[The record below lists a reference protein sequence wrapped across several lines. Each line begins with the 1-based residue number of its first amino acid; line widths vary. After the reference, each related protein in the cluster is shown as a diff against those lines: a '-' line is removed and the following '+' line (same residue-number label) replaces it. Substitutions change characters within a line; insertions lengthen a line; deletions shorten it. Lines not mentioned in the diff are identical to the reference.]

1 VAAAH
6 RTQIEVGSHSITV
19 SNLDK
24 ILFPRDGYT
33 KGDLIDYYRGVSKWL
48 LPYLRDNPL
57 TLQRWPDGIDGPSFF
72 EKHLPKGLPDWVP
85 RTAISSPEGHRTE
98 TIYMVCNDEP
108 TLVYVANLA
117 SIVLHVWTSRMQTI
131 EEPDYIFFDL
141 DPGEKCTIKTLAAVT
156 LEVRDLL
163 SSIGMT
169 SLVKTSG
176 GMGLHVVVPLT
187 AGYAYDSAKIFA
199 EIVAH
204 RLSSEDPKRVTLE
217 RTISRRDQ
225 SAVYF
230 DFQQVG
236 RGKTTV
242 SAYSVRARD
251 GAPVSTPL
259 DWAEVEAFAR
269 KRGGAPWDTFAAYN
283 IKTTPRRL
291 AKDGDLWAGKAWKK
305 QKLESAMAKAQKL
318 WS

>member
-1 VAAAH
+1 MATE
-6 RTQIEVGSHSITV
+6 RTPLKVGSRTLSV

-24 ILFPRDGYT
+24 VLFPHDGYA
-33 KGDLIDYYRGVSKWL
+33 KGDLIAYYRTVAQWI
-48 LPYLRDNPL
+48 LPHLRDLPL
-57 TLQRWPDGIDGPSFF
+57 TLQRYPDGIDKQSFF

-85 RTAISSPEGHRTE
+85 RVTLTSPEGTRAKT
-98 TIYMVCNDEP
+98 TYMVCNDEP

-117 SIVLHVWTSRMQTI
+117 SIVLHVWTSHVETI

-141 DPGEKCTIKTLAAVT
+141 DPGEQCTIKTMAAVA

-163 SSIGMT
+163 GSIGMT
-169 SLVKTSG
+169 PLVKTSG

-187 AGYAYDSAKIFA
+187 SGYSYDAAKMFA
-199 EIVAH
+199 EIVAQ
-204 RLSSEDPKRVTLE
+204 RVRSEDPERITLE
-217 RTISRRDQ
+217 RSVSKRDQ

-242 SAYSVRARD
+242 CAYSVRARN

-259 DWAEVEAFAR
+259 DWSEVEAFAR
-269 KRGGAPWDTFAAYN
+269 KRSGTPWDEFAKFN
-283 IKTTPRRL
+283 IRTTPKRL
-291 AKDGDLWAGKAWKK
+291 EQDGDLWSGKFWQK
-305 QKLESAMAKAQKL
+305 QELEPAIEKAQKL

>member
-1 VAAAH
+1 MAAE
-6 RTQIEVGSHSITV
+6 RTPVKVGTRTLSL

-24 ILFPRDGYT
+24 VLFPRDGYT
-33 KGDLIDYYRGVSKWL
+33 KGDLIAYYRGVSQWI
-48 LPYLRDNPL
+48 LPHLRDLPL
-57 TLQRWPDGIDGPSFF
+57 TLQRWPDGIEAQSFF
-72 EKHLPKGLPDWVP
+72 EKHLPKGLPDWVA
-85 RTAISSPEGHRTE
+85 RATLTSPEGHRAKT
-98 TIYMVCNDEP
+98 TYMICNDEA

-117 SIVLHVWTSRMQTI
+117 SIVLHVWTSHVETI

-141 DPGEKCTIKTLAAVT
+141 DPGEKCTIKTMAAVA

-163 SSIGMT
+163 ASIGMT

-176 GMGLHVVVPLT
+176 GMGLHVVVPLV
-187 AGYAYDSAKIFA
+187 AGYSYDAAKMFA

-204 RLSSEDPKRVTLE
+204 RLAGEDRERITLE
-217 RTISRRDQ
+217 RTVAKRDQ
-225 SAVYF
+225 TAVYF

-242 SAYSVRARD
+242 CAYSVRARD

-259 DWAEVEAFAR
+259 DWSEVEAFAR
-269 KRGGAPWDTFAAYN
+269 KRSGTPWDTFAAFN
-283 IKTTPRRL
+283 LRSTPKRL
-291 AKDGDLWAGKAWKK
+291 ERDGDLWAGKAWKK
-305 QKLESAMAKAQKL
+305 QKLEPAISKAQKL